1 MEWRERGT
9 CGSAFTGLTRKEKRK
24 GGEKREREG
33 YREVGNL
40 YFFSLHSLDNIYVA
54 AAIYLHGEVM
64 LDIYYNDLYKE
75 IHLNCFTVL
84 FSFLSFLG

>member
-1 MEWRERGT
+1 ME
-9 CGSAFTGLTRKEKRK
+9 RKGDVWFRIHRLNKKRK
-24 GGEKREREG
+24 KKGGGEKRERGG

-40 YFFSLHSLDNIYVA
+40 YFFSLHSRDKIYVA

-75 IHLNCFTVL
+75 IHFDSFTVL
-84 FSFLSFLG
+84 F

>member
-1 MEWRERGT
+1 ME
-9 CGSAFTGLTRKEKRK
+9 RKGDVWFRIHRLDKKRKKK
-24 GGEKREREG
+24 GGEKRERG
-33 YREVGNL
+33 RAIGEVGNV
-40 YFFSLHSLDNIYVA
+40 YFFSLHSLDKIYVA

-84 FSFLSFLG
+84 F

>member
-1 MEWRERGT
+1 M
-9 CGSAFTGLTRKEKRK
+9 
-24 GGEKREREG
+24 
-33 YREVGNL
+33 GNV
-40 YFFSLHSLDNIYVA
+40 YFFSLHSLDKIYVA

-84 FSFLSFLG
+84 LSFLSFFLGEEKGKRW

>member
-9 CGSAFTGLTRKEKRK
+9 CGSAFTCLTRKEKRK
-24 GGEKREREG
+24 GGERKGKGRAIG
-33 YREVGNL
+33 EVGNV
-40 YFFSLHSLDNIYVA
+40 YFFSLHSRDKICAA

-75 IHLNCFTVL
+75 IHFNCFAVL
-84 FSFLSFLG
+84 F

>member
-1 MEWRERGT
+1 MERKGDVWFRIHRLNKKRKKERG
-9 CGSAFTGLTRKEKRK
+9 
-24 GGEKREREG
+24 REG

-40 YFFSLHSLDNIYVA
+40 FFFSLHSLDKIYVA

-75 IHLNCFTVL
+75 IHFNCFTVL
-84 FSFLSFLG
+84 F

>member
-9 CGSAFTGLTRKEKRK
+9 CGSAFTCLTRKEKRK
-24 GGEKREREG
+24 GEG

-40 YFFSLHSLDNIYVA
+40 YFFSLHSLDKIYAA

-75 IHLNCFTVL
+75 IYSNSFTVL
-84 FSFLSFLG
+84 F

>member
-24 GGEKREREG
+24 GGGREKGGRAIG
-33 YREVGNL
+33 EVGNV
-40 YFFSLHSLDNIYVA
+40 YFFSLHSRDKIYVA

-75 IHLNCFTVL
+75 IHFNSFTVL
-84 FSFLSFLG
+84 F